1 MDSLPR
7 GLYKIGYSGAGTAVT
22 ATRTEWLRVA
32 DTVRTFSSDS
42 CPVSTI
48 VWFSW
53 HIEATIAQ
61 VHNPPISAH
70 RVITAIENTQPKS
83 EVEHVLCEMAVNST
97 EDEDQWLYG
106 KDELP
111 TESQSPLRGK
121 ELEDMDALLND
132 NPRPETPTLDDTKIT
147 PNTLRE
153 ESTPPH
159 AEKNNANHQS
169 VVLGNSIKT
178 EKSELR
184 SSSPWNDGLDTQTER
199 KGTELDLE
207 DEEEEDG
214 DEDSD
219 SEDDVQIHIGEIKTT
234 PLPTYTRPV
243 KLPQAAQIGGAA
255 AAVLPRK
262 VDLDAIPQIGG
273 QSIFEY
279 DIDADKPWRTPGAD
293 ITDYFNYGFTE
304 ETWRLYCDK
313 QRKVRYEVQQ
323 LNKIAV
329 HTTRITALPAM
340 TPPTVTSRAIPSIG
354 LPTVTVSM
362 SSPFSSIITSSV
374 TDRGSQNDEDKG
386 SENTTDRT
394 VTGRALYGGY
404 STVVKVE
411 DDQEG
416 GDGRA
421 TPVSEGMD
429 HNQIMSMASKP
440 PLLPPAPP
448 TSLPPP
454 PPLPFPP
461 PLHGPSQEMA
471 AAMAAMMGVGGIRPP
486 DLPPPPML
494 PPGLPPF
501 PPFPGGPDML
511 PPPHFSMPHPFLPPG
526 DHGPPPMDGFPP
538 FHWDHSLG
546 PPPPELLEGLHMQ
559 RDFRRSRSRS
569 KSSSYTG
576 SRSRS
581 SSYEDEKGRKRKD
594 RRHRRHSRSRSR
606 DRMHRSARH
615 HREYHRHERDRERGR
630 ERGRGTEIE
639 TEEGIKGEEK
649 GTERRKGIEIVTGT
663 ETKKEREKEE
673 KKDLG
678 MREPDGKEVLARITT
693 LRRPLPK
700 PKKKERSLDQEL
712 LCHPHRSYGWI
723 T

>member
-1 MDSLPR
+1 
-7 GLYKIGYSGAGTAVT
+7 
-22 ATRTEWLRVA
+22 
-32 DTVRTFSSDS
+32 
-42 CPVSTI
+42 
-48 VWFSW
+48 
-53 HIEATIAQ
+53 
-61 VHNPPISAH
+61 
-70 RVITAIENTQPKS
+70 
-83 EVEHVLCEMAVNST
+83 MAVNST

-440 PLLPPAPP
+440 PLLPPPP
-448 TSLPPP
+448 TSLP

-615 HREYHRHERDRERGR
+615 HREYHRHERDRERERERERDRDRDRRGDQRRRERDREKERDRDRDRDRDKERER
-630 ERGRGTEIE
+630 ERGEERPRHERTRRQRSASQDHN
-639 TEEGIKGEEK
+639 TEE
-649 GTERRKGIEIVTGT
+649 TT
-663 ETKKEREKEE
+663 TKTKEEREKS
-673 KKDLG
+673 
-678 MREPDGKEVLARITT
+678 
-693 LRRPLPK
+693 
-700 PKKKERSLDQEL
+700 RSRT
-712 LCHPHRSYGWI
+712 PVS
-723 T
+723 